1 MAAESSVGPA
11 LPARPAAPEVVPDDG
26 TATVDRTATND
37 ATTQPSPTG
46 GNGEDVVAPQSMP
59 APRAPGNEPPAVTP
73 TRVRSRL
80 ARFGTRP
87 STGSPVLEP
96 LLAAV
101 RANQPKADVGL
112 LERAYTTAANS
123 GSRTGDPVDGRVPK
137 RTNRD
142 RTRVGVT
149 AGGSFPG
156 ARGAG
161 MDCGATTSSPLP
173 AVGEGCVVHSSV
185 AVRSTVAVPSS
196 VATSGAAGR
205 AGVAGPAE
213 DSAAISPPSAGHR
226 SSLLSAQRRP
236 GARYAPGRSQ
246 TGQ

>member
-1 MAAESSVGPA
+1 MVAESSAGPA
-11 LPARPAAPEVVPDDG
+11 TPAQAAAPEVATDDD
-26 TATVDRTATND
+26 TATVDRTATD
-37 ATTQPSPTG
+37 ERTPQPSPTA

-80 ARFGTRP
+80 VRFGTRP

-96 LLAAV
+96 LMAAV

-112 LERAYTTAANS
+112 LERAYATAAIS
-123 GSRTGDPVDGRVPK
+123 GSRTGEPVDGRV
-137 RTNRD
+137 RSRLV
-142 RTRVGVT
+142 RFGTRVGVT

-173 AVGEGCVVHSSV
+173 AVGEGCVVPSSV

-196 VATSGAAGR
+196 VATSGAAGC

-213 DSAAISPPSAGHR
+213 DSATISPPSAGHR
-226 SSLLSAQRRP
+226 
-236 GARYAPGRSQ
+236 
-246 TGQ
+246 